1 MADIPIRVD
10 TETGGAGD
18 DVRVALAETSTI
30 IEAQVKRGDLEL
42 ERGRYDAAAE
52 EFQQALA
59 NDSNLAVAWRGLGIA
74 QLMRHEEEAARRA
87 YEKYIQLAPAAPDAR
102 DIRKAI
108 AELNARAKLSAGAEK

>member
-1 MADIPIRVD
+1 M
-10 TETGGAGD
+10 
-18 DVRVALAETSTI
+18 
-30 IEAQVKRGDLEL
+30 
-42 ERGRYDAAAE
+42 
-52 EFQQALA
+52 
-59 NDSNLAVAWRGLGIA
+59 AWRGLGIA